1 MTFTTITVFLIV
13 LAFGLGMASVS
24 TQGLGTSFGGSN
36 SDQHHKVGLAVFTL
50 VLLQAILGVV
60 AHSFSIGHLT
70 RKIHIPLGII
80 TAAGLYW
87 QVWEGMHNEWTEMSV
102 IMTSTPLSVQVL
114 YWVFFLIAVSA
125 YTLSAGQAILDWL
138 ANGAMGYSVIDEKA
152 SGDGEKTG
160 VENLRTEC

>member
-1 MTFTTITVFLIV
+1 
-13 LAFGLGMASVS
+13 
-24 TQGLGTSFGGSN
+24 
-36 SDQHHKVGLAVFTL
+36 
-50 VLLQAILGVV
+50 
-60 AHSFSIGHLT
+60 
-70 RKIHIPLGII
+70 
-80 TAAGLYW
+80 
-87 QVWEGMHNEWTEMSV
+87 
-102 IMTSTPLSVQVL
+102 MTSTPLSVQVL